1 MAIPREP
8 NGRPLTFYSLSLD
21 AAIGYAREAL
31 AEGLNVVIKDWD
43 LRDTITYSSFQESP
57 TLVKYWAVEISEKD
71 SAMGYRSTSAHHVVQ
86 AVDQATPEEYGALH
100 AEDLVTFCR
109 DYYSK
114 LGKKSSD
121 ING

>member
-1 MAIPREP
+1 MATPREP

-21 AAIGYAREAL
+21 AAIEYARAAL

-57 TLVKYWAVEISEKD
+57 TLVKYWAVEISEMD
-71 SAMGYRSTSAHHVVQ
+71 SAMGYRSTSAHHVIQ
-86 AVDQATPEEYGALH
+86 AVDHTTPEEYGALH

-114 LGKKSSD
+114 LGKQPSD
-121 ING
+121 ISS